1 MDEKTTHPDS
11 ENRSETWK
19 LLTPQEFISVM
30 LHELRN
36 PTMVIKGYAALL
48 AKEEASEHHPK
59 AIEAVLRNVETLEG
73 LLREMANYYGYI
85 KRKSDPEP

>member
-11 ENRSETWK
+11 ENGSEAWK

-36 PTMVIKGYAALL
+36 PVMVIKGYAALL
-48 AKEEASEHHPK
+48 SKEEAREHHPK
-59 AIEAVLRNVETLEG
+59 ALDAVLRNAETLEH
-73 LLREMANYYGYI
+73 LLKEMSKYYGYI
-85 KRKSDPEP
+85 QGKSDLEP